1 MTCNGCR
8 SKVEKTLNDI
18 VGISAVVTLE
28 PPIATITMEKHIPI
42 EQLQTALTAAGNYTI
57 QMSDSQNIAD
67 NKESSIET
75 KSCCSTHNK
84 QDSEVK
90 PFAKNSSG
98 KYYCPMHC
106 EGDKMYDKA
115 GNCPVCGMNLEKV
128 PELTVQKTQYTCPMH
143 PEIIRDVA
151 GACPICG
158 MDLIPIVTAVSEEDN
173 TYKELS
179 KKMIIS
185 TCYFLC
191 MLDVLS
197 KGVDFY

>member
-1 MTCNGCR
+1 MSCDGCS
-8 SKVEKTLNDI
+8 SKVEKTLNAID
-18 VGISAVVTLE
+18 GISAVVTLE

-57 QMSDSQNIAD
+57 EMFNNQNIAD
-67 NKESSIET
+67 KKETTVET
-75 KSCCSTHNK
+75 KSCCSSHNK
-84 QDSEVK
+84 QTTDIK
-90 PFAKNSSG
+90 PFPKNSSG

-158 MDLIPIVTAVSEEDN
+158 MDLIPITTAVSEEDN

-179 KKMIIS
+179 KK
-185 TCYFLC
+185 
-191 MLDVLS
+191 
-197 KGVDFY
+197 